1 MRVLGPAAPYAGLIP
16 AVTDGYSHPVTTQP
30 VPVELG
36 QFEDLRTAASECTS
50 CGLSTTRTQVVFGE
64 GDPAA
69 RLLVVG
75 EAPGAEEDR
84 TGRPFVGRSGQLLER
99 LLAEEA
105 GLARAD
111 CFIANVV
118 KCRPPENRNPSTA
131 EVAACR
137 PWLDQQVALMT
148 PAVVLTL
155 GNFSSRL
162 LLSTKEGITK
172 LRGRSYDVEIGGRA
186 VTLVPTLHP
195 AAVLR
200 GGKVPMAQVRDD
212 LRLVATHLQEVAA

>member
-1 MRVLGPAAPYAGLIP
+1 MRVLGPASPDTGLNRTS
-16 AVTDGYSHPVTTQP
+16 TDGYARPVTTQP

-36 QFEDLRTAASECTS
+36 QFEDLRAAASSCTS
-50 CGLSTTRTQVVFGE
+50 CGLSATRTQVVFGE
-64 GDPAA
+64 GDPSA

-105 GLARAD
+105 GLARSD

-172 LRGRSYDVEIGGRA
+172 LRGRSYDVEIGGRP

-212 LRLVATHLQEVAA
+212 LRLVATRLQEVAA

>member
-1 MRVLGPAAPYAGLIP
+1 MRVLGPAAPHAGLIP
-16 AVTDGYSHPVTTQP
+16 AGTDGYAHPVTTQP

-36 QFEDLRTAASECTS
+36 QFEDLRTAASACTS
-50 CGLSTTRTQVVFGE
+50 CGLSATRTQVVFGE

-75 EAPGAEEDR
+75 EAPGAEE
-84 TGRPFVGRSGQLLER
+84 
-99 LLAEEA
+99 A
-105 GLARAD
+105 GLARSD